1 MNMTLPQDPN
11 MLASIVN
18 MKLRDGNYDSLSD
31 LCLSLGIDEK
41 DLKERLSEAGFTY
54 NPEIRQFR

>member
-1 MNMTLPQDPN
+1 
-11 MLASIVN
+11 
-18 MKLRDGNYDSLSD
+18 LSD

-54 NPEIRQFR
+54 NQEIRQFR

>member
-1 MNMTLPQDPN
+1 QDSN

-31 LCLSLGIDEK
+31 LCLSLGIDEA
-41 DLKERLSEAGFTY
+41 DLKHRLADAGFEY
-54 NPEIRQFR
+54 NPEIKQFR

>member
-1 MNMTLPQDPN
+1 MTLPQDPN

-41 DLKERLSEAGFTY
+41 DLKKRLSESGFTY
-54 NPEIRQFR
+54 NQEIRQFR

>member
-1 MNMTLPQDPN
+1 MTLPQDPN
-11 MLASIVN
+11 MLVSVIN

-41 DLKERLSEAGFTY
+41 ELTDKLAAAGFTF
-54 NPEIRQFR
+54 NSETRQFR